1 MKDLVVLITA
11 CGAQFAPGLVAC
23 LKDNGERNIRLVGVD
38 MEYDSSL
45 LSLYDCVY
53 EIPKVSEDGYVDAI
67 LDVCKKESV
76 DVFLPVMSAELLLLL
91 DRKEDFDRIGTR
103 LAINDRDSITIC
115 TNKILLYEY
124 MEIFGIETP
133 KFYPIHHA
141 SGLAKAC
148 EAVGYPEHPV
158 CVKATTLS
166 GSRGVR
172 IIDPAKSRFDIL
184 FGEKPNSLYTTFE
197 DLQATLNE
205 REAMPEMMAME
216 YLPGAE
222 GSLDLIAKEG
232 KILYYGYRE
241 SNVNLA
247 SIPQVATF
255 VENEE
260 AYQIAEKIIG
270 KLELTGCADLDFRY
284 NIEGRPVLM
293 EINPRTAAT
302 MQIFKEGGL
311 NLPYLRIKQVLSE
324 ELPPIHITYGVKM
337 HRRYLEMFSR

>member
-23 LKDNGERNIRLVGVD
+23 LKDNGERKIRLVGVD
-38 MEYDSSL
+38 MEYDYSL
-45 LSLYDCVY
+45 LDLYDCVY
-53 EIPKVSEDGYVDAI
+53 EIPKVNEDGYVDAI
-67 LDVCKKESV
+67 LDVCKTESV
-76 DVFLPVMSAELLLLL
+76 DVLLPVMSAELLMLL
-91 DRKEDFDRIGTR
+91 DRKDDFDRIGTK

-115 TNKILLYEY
+115 TNKMMLYY
-124 MEIFGIETP
+124 CMRCFGIEPP
-133 KFYPIHHA
+133 KFYPVRRA
-141 SGLAKAC
+141 SDLAKAC
-148 EAVGYPEHPV
+148 KAVGYPEYPV
-158 CVKATTLS
+158 CVKATQLS

-184 FGEKPNSLYTTFE
+184 FGEKPNSLYTTLE

-205 REAMPEMMAME
+205 RPEMPEMMAME

-222 GSLDLIAKEG
+222 GSLDLIAENG

-247 SIPQVATF
+247 SIPQEATF

-260 AYQIAEKIIG
+260 AFQIAEKIIG
-270 KLELTGCADLDFRY
+270 KLGLTGCADLDFRY
-284 NIEGRPVLM
+284 NRDGHPVLM

-302 MQIFKEGGL
+302 MRIFKEGGL
-311 NLPYLRIKQVLSE
+311 NLPYLRIKQELGE
-324 ELPPIHITYGVKM
+324 ELPAVHVTFGIKM